1 MKKKYLIALFILI
14 IIAVV
19 IFFGL
24 KSCEP
29 RTKTTDMTAPLTETE
44 TQTTTTDTTTLSYRS
59 AFINANTDF
68 TCQIYKNPALKTE
81 TDTAKLKEG
90 VRQTYDKYGLPV
102 ANNEIMVSILKQ
114 YENDQEV
121 IATIKENSLP
131 CSEGKD
137 PIFIK

>member
-14 IIAVV
+14 VIAIV

-29 RTKTTDMTAPLTETE
+29 RTKTTDTTTPATE
-44 TQTTTTDTTTLSYRS
+44 TQTTTPADTTALSYRS
-59 AFINANTDF
+59 AFINANIDF
-68 TCQIYKNPALKTE
+68 TCQLYKNPTLKTE
-81 TDTAKLKEG
+81 TDTAKLKKG
-90 VRQTYDKYGLPV
+90 VHQTYDKYGLPV

-121 IATIKENSLP
+121 ITTIKENSLP